1 MDENRVEGIV
11 RKASG
16 KLQEGVD
23 RLTGDAQ
30 TLAEGLGHPSCR
42 DRPKTYMAKRLIRS
56 KSATQYDRNS
66 VVPKRPQRMPK
77 FAEATFCPASS
88 AQSQQLRQPTAM
100 RPASALIR
108 RPARRRWSADYL
120 GLSFHGL
127 VLVVPC
133 RRWLAVGQHLC
144 CCRWSFQTCCLDCN
158 GTFPALFRPA
168 VFGLDSCYWP
178 RLLL

>member
-1 MDENRVEGIV
+1 MMLQALAIERAAATRTGERVLHYHIAQYHVSARLSATEWHPATSHSAI
-11 RKASG
+11 ASSCA
-16 KLQEGVD
+16 
-23 RLTGDAQ
+23 GD
-30 TLAEGLGHPSCR
+30 LRPSCAR
-42 DRPKTYMAKRLIRS
+42 LGYDEDRS
-56 KSATQYDRNS
+56 
-66 VVPKRPQRMPK
+66 RMP
-77 FAEATFCPASS
+77 AIWRPETSDYASNRGAPPEATFCPASS

-144 CCRWSFQTCCLDCN
+144 C
-158 GTFPALFRPA
+158 
-168 VFGLDSCYWP
+168 
-178 RLLL
+178 